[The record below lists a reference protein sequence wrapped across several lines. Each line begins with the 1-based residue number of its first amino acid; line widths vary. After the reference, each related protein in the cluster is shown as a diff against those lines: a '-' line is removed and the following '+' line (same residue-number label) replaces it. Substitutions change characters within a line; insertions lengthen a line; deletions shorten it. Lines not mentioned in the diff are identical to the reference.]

1 MTAGVVDPSAPVV
14 RCERVVKIHRTR
26 DTEVIALSG
35 VDLVVEPG
43 ELVGIVGPSGS
54 GKSSLLALLAGL
66 TSPSAGRVEVL
77 GQDIGRLSERQ
88 RLALRAEG
96 LGVMMQSPDRNL
108 LPYGRVLD
116 NLEFAQRRP
125 GTSRRERH
133 DRAVDL
139 LDVFGLGAKARRPVR
154 ALSGGE
160 QQRLALAVSLA
171 DRPTLLLVDEPT
183 NQLDAANRDVVA
195 QLLHDARDNF
205 GVSVLAV
212 THDAEL
218 GAAMDRSLAM
228 RDGRLGTER
237 RAGQTAAVVAPD
249 GSVQLPDEVSELYP
263 PGSRVR
269 FVRRPDHLE
278 LHPFGSGGSP

>member
-1 MTAGVVDPSAPVV
+1 MTVVAADPVV
-14 RCERVVKIHRTR
+14 RCERVVQIHRTR
-26 DTEVIALSG
+26 DTEVVALSG
-35 VDLVVEPG
+35 VDLLVRPG

-54 GKSSLLALLAGL
+54 GKTSLLALLAGL
-66 TSPSAGRVEVL
+66 ASPSAGRVEVL
-77 GQDIGRLSERQ
+77 GHDIGRLSERQ
-88 RLALRAEG
+88 RLSLRAAG
-96 LGVMMQSPDRNL
+96 LGIMMQSPDRNL

-125 GTSRRERH
+125 GTSRHERR
-133 DRAVDL
+133 DRATEL
-139 LDVFGLGAKARRPVR
+139 LDAFGLGAKARRPVR

-160 QQRLALAVSLA
+160 QQRLSLAVALA

-195 QLLHDARDNF
+195 QLLHDARDDF
-205 GVSVLAV
+205 GVTVVAV

-218 GAAMDRSLAM
+218 GAVMDRSLVM
-228 RDGRLGTER
+228 RDGRLGTES
-237 RAGQTAAVVAPD
+237 RAGRVAAVVAPD

-278 LHPFGSGGSP
+278 LRPLERGEQP